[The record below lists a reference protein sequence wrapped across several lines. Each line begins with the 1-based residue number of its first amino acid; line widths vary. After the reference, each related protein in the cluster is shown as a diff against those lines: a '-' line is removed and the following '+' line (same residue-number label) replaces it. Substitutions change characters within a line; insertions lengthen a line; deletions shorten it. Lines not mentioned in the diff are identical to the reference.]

1 MHELPQTSHELT
13 QSFKAEIHEAHTEV
27 EILGSVVVEILQSG
41 MPVTNKALIT
51 RLLQRLENTSNVVSL
66 DVHRAVLERVVHQ
79 TEDDLIA

>member
-13 QSFKAEIHEAHTEV
+13 HYFKAEIQEAHTEV

-51 RLLQRLENTSNVVSL
+51 RLLQRLEGTSDVVSL
-66 DVHRAVLERVVHQ
+66 DVHRAVLEMVVHQ